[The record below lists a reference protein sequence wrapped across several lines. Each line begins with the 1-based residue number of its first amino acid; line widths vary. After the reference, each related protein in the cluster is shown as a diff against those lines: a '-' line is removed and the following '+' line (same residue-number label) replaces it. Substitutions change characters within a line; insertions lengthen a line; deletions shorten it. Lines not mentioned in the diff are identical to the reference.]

1 MKLLEQQAVA
11 GISIKNVLFATDFSE
26 ASTAALPYALAV
38 AGRYGSTLHMAH
50 VVPDTNFVMMTG
62 GIDPIS
68 IGTIYDRAHTNA
80 QELMQRLE
88 QRTQQVP
95 TRTYVAHGPVWD
107 MLSGIV
113 SDTQADLLVIGTH
126 GRTGVQKLLM
136 GSVAEEIFRQARCPV
151 LTVGPNLARCYS
163 TEGEADFPCA
173 KLELKRVLYAT
184 DFATSSLIAASIAMS
199 FAREFQAHLV
209 MLHVMREYIDLHKKP
224 GPIEKTLRRLEEM
237 IPETSGLWFEPEA
250 VVKFGDPS
258 YEILDV
264 AREQKADLIVLGV
277 RPAKD
282 HPSASAHSPWAT
294 AHQVIAG
301 ARCPVLTV
309 RG

>member
-1 MKLLEQQAVA
+1 MQLLEQEALA

-26 ASTAALPYALAV
+26 ASSSALPYALAI
-38 AGRYGSTLHMAH
+38 ASRYGSTLHMAH

-68 IGTIYDRAHTNA
+68 IGALYERAHTNA
-80 QELMQRLE
+80 QEMMQNLVH
-88 QRTQQVP
+88 QVQQLP
-95 TRTYVAHGPVWD
+95 TKTYVAHGRVWD
-107 MLSGIV
+107 NLSGII
-113 SDTQADLLVIGTH
+113 SDIGADVLVIGTH

-151 LTVGPNLARCYS
+151 LSVGPKLAHRY
-163 TEGEADFPCA
+163 TAEDEEIFPCA
-173 KLELKRVLYAT
+173 KLELRKVLYAT
-184 DFATSSLIAASIAMS
+184 DFAASSLIASPVAIS
-199 FAREFQAHLV
+199 FAREFQARLV
-209 MLHVMREYIDLHKKP
+209 MLHVMREYVDLHKKP
-224 GPIEKTLRRLEEM
+224 GPIEKTLKRLEEM
-237 IPETSGLWFEPEA
+237 VPENSGLWFEPEA

>member
-68 IGTIYDRAHTNA
+68 IGTIYDRAHTN
-80 QELMQRLE
+80 
-88 QRTQQVP
+88 
-95 TRTYVAHGPVWD
+95 
-107 MLSGIV
+107 
-113 SDTQADLLVIGTH
+113 
-126 GRTGVQKLLM
+126 
-136 GSVAEEIFRQARCPV
+136 
-151 LTVGPNLARCYS
+151 ARCYS